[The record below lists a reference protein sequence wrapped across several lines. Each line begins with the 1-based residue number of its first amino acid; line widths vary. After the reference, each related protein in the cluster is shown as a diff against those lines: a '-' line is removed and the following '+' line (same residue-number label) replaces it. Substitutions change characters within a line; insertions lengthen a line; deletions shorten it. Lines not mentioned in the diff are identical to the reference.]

1 MTIDIHSKPHRHAGH
16 RVVRRGHGIWRPGAA
31 ASKPIAATSER
42 IELDVQHCTVS
53 MAPINQCDAQLQP
66 STGTRRQAAHRDIV
80 GTRRLPSPSNFA
92 GMVTADAKYRR
103 FSMLTDFM
111 YLNLSTSQTNIRS
124 LNFFG
129 LPSRPISRSLE
140 LGTSSTLH
148 SAIWTLAGGYTLVE
162 GNCGNFSVIAGLRY
176 ADVDFKTDYNL
187 ALTVTGPRGNGAT
200 FGGPG
205 SISGGGHLWN
215 GIAGFRGHI
224 RLGETGLFIP
234 YYFDI
239 GAGGSNL
246 TWQIASGIGYQTG
259 WASVSALYR
268 HLSFEQDNSAT
279 IRHLSLGG
287 PLVMATFRF

>member
-1 MTIDIHSKPHRHAGH
+1 LTSIRSLTGMLAIGLFAVGMVS
-16 RVVRRGHGIWRPGAA
+16 GALA
-31 ASKPIAATSER
+31 QQPASQSPQLASESNWTFNIAPY
-42 IELDVQHCTVS
+42 LW
-53 MAPINQCDAQLQP
+53 
-66 STGTRRQAAHRDIV
+66 
-80 GTRRLPSPSNFA
+80 LPSINATLNYNLPPALGGKLPTETSSGPGDYLPHLNFA
-92 GMVTADAKYRR
+92 GMVTADARYGR

-129 LPSRPISRSLE
+129 LPLRPISRSLE